1 MAYLAPIFV
10 SARREIVNG
19 KITTDD
25 GALTLDKFCE
35 RYGQSRSSTYREIN
49 AGRLAAKKRGTR
61 VLIDRAEARRW
72 FSNLP
77 KFEARDTP

>member
-1 MAYLAPIFV
+1 VTEIIL
-10 SARREIVNG
+10 SAKESNQ
-19 KITTDD
+19 D
-25 GALTLDKFCE
+25 GALTIGGFCE
-35 RYGQSRSSTYREIN
+35 KYGQSRSAVYREIN